1 MLADGTYDVLV
12 VDAQAVDDE
21 AVDDEAAEGAVSLD
35 LTILAGEHKG
45 EVVTVRATGLDA
57 DPLDLLAVPGTLV
70 VAGGEPRVAL
80 EP

>member
-12 VDAQAVDDE
+12 VDAHE
-21 AVDDEAAEGAVSLD
+21 AGGEAASEGAAAGALSLD

-45 EVVTVRATGLDA
+45 EVVTVRASGVHA

-70 VAGGEPRVAL
+70 VEGGEPRVAL

>member
-1 MLADGTYDVLV
+1 MLADGTYDVVV
-12 VDAQAVDDE
+12 VDAEQVD
-21 AVDDEAAEGAVSLD
+21 AGDEAAEGGAVSLD

-45 EVVTVRATGLDA
+45 EVVTVRASGLGA